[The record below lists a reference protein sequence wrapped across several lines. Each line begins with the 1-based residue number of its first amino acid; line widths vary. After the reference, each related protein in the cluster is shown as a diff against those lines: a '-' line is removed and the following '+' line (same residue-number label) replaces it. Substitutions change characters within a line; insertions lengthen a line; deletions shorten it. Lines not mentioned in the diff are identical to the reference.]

1 LGGLAG
7 PDRDARRFRRATG
20 DGGARGLSAIAG
32 DDLVGDLAPVDV
44 DAAREVERDTNP
56 VSLDRRDADDA
67 DGVVRVADD
76 DLLPFAS
83 CDHQHLGPPVLTA
96 AEAVPPGG
104 SLTRLAK
111 GRKRKSMS
119 PRVISLFSPWD
130 AGSVGF
136 GVR

>member
-1 LGGLAG
+1 MRGCTTTGAASRSERSLRRLGGLAVH
-7 PDRDARRFRRATG
+7 DHDARRFGRATG

-83 CDHQHLGPPVLTA
+83 C
-96 AEAVPPGG
+96 
-104 SLTRLAK
+104 
-111 GRKRKSMS
+111 
-119 PRVISLFSPWD
+119 
-130 AGSVGF
+130 
-136 GVR
+136 